1 MQVCTLS
8 DDGTTRQCLLLQMY
22 ESIVHGC
29 HLATQDMDNML
40 VGTVPIIT
48 EVSPLQR
55 DHLDVV

>member
-1 MQVCTLS
+1 MFAPANVS
-8 DDGTTRQCLLLQMY
+8 